1 MGNDENPNGTP
12 VLRCIV
18 SLVRISSHREIA
30 TRYPWIST
38 QRRQLHHMESPGQ
51 AGRLHKVNHLTPFPP
66 CTPQLTGTFLAS
78 YPDRVRGVLNE
89 GGLFGERQ
97 GWHLPGFDTFKW
109 ETRALSQGIPNGAGI
124 GFFVTTLELD
134 VPRDADAMMSFVFD
148 NGGTQD
154 QDYRA
159 LLFVNGWQFGKV
171 RRTLERAMLLSLR
184 SPDLHSTCREW
195 QTSGHSPSS
204 PFRRVSSIITARS
217 KSFTYRIG

>member
-1 MGNDENPNGTP
+1 MHCVSGPNF
-12 VLRCIV
+12 LAQRDRHAV
-18 SLVRISSHREIA
+18 SLDFNSTTATSPHGKSRASWAATQSESSYPISA
-30 TRYPWIST
+30 
-38 QRRQLHHMESPGQ
+38 LHTS
-51 AGRLHKVNHLTPFPP
+51 
-66 CTPQLTGTFLAS
+66 LTGTFPTS

-97 GWHLPGFDTFKW
+97 GWHLPGFDTSKW

-148 NGGTQD
+148 KGGTQD

-184 SPDLHSTCREW
+184 SLICTLLAE
-195 QTSGHSPSS
+195 SGKH
-204 PFRRVSSIITARS
+204 RTAVQVPRS
-217 KSFTYRIG
+217 ARHPRL